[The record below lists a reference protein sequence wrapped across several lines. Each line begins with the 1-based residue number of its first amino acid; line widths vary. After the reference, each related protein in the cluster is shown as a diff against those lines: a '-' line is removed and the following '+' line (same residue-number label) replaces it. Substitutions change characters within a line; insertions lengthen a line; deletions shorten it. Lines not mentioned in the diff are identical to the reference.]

1 MIFYILA
8 IITLCA
14 ALSIVVCKN
23 LVHSAL
29 SMAICFLSIA
39 GLYAS
44 LNADFLAVA
53 QLMIYA
59 GTVVILI
66 ILGIMMTRR
75 VSMNYT
81 NMPQQKY
88 IIKAALLCGSIVGI
102 LSFVFLHTDYSET
115 VSDNEIDI
123 AANVAKMSMDNLAT
137 VLLNHY
143 VLAFEIAAILLLA
156 AMIGAIVLAKG
167 AEEK

>member
-8 IITLCA
+8 AITLFS
-14 ALSIVVCKN
+14 ALGIVLCKN
-23 LVHSAL
+23 LIHSAL
-29 SMAICFLSIA
+29 SMALCFVSIA

-66 ILGIMMTRR
+66 ILGIMTTRR
-75 VSMNYT
+75 ISMSYT
-81 NMPQQKY
+81 NMPQRKY
-88 IIKAALLCGSIVGI
+88 IISAALLCSSIIGV
-102 LSFVFLHTDYSET
+102 LVFVFLHTDFNGT
-115 VSDNEIDI
+115 ALFDAVDT
-123 AANVAKMSMDNLAT
+123 AKMSMDNLADM
-137 VLLNHY
+137 LLDHY
-143 VLAFEIAAILLLA
+143 VLAFEITAVLLLA
-156 AMIGAIVLAKG
+156 AMIGAIILAKG

>member
-8 IITLCA
+8 AITLFS
-14 ALSIVVCKN
+14 ALGIVLCKN
-23 LVHSAL
+23 LIHSAL
-29 SMAICFLSIA
+29 SMALCFVSIA

-66 ILGIMMTRR
+66 ILGIMTTRR
-75 VSMNYT
+75 ISMSYT

-88 IIKAALLCGSIVGI
+88 IISAALLCSSIIGV
-102 LSFVFLHTDYSET
+102 LVFVFLHTDFNDAALFNT
-115 VSDNEIDI
+115 VDT
-123 AANVAKMSMDNLAT
+123 AKMSMDNLADM
-137 VLLNHY
+137 LLDHY
-143 VLAFEIAAILLLA
+143 VLAFEITAVLLLA
-156 AMIGAIVLAKG
+156 AMIGAIILAKG